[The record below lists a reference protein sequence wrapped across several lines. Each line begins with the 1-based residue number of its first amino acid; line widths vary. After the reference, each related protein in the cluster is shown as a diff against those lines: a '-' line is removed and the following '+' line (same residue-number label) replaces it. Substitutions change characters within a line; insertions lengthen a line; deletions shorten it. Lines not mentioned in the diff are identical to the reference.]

1 MRINR
6 GDDLLMLIEHDSVLS
21 DSEGIL
27 NRDSLKTSHH
37 HYTRHPNCCISNI
50 TALTILFSPAMN
62 NDLQYLTAVDTRRNT
77 IGRFQYL
84 SWGEFTGVVDVTVG
98 SGHAW
103 EIVFYQGQIVWS
115 LDRAQPNR
123 LWQRLL
129 RSHVGYEHIGLE
141 LLFQAADHR
150 RSSVFETGRET
161 CWQYQGAVVLM
172 MLAEIKSSELTAM
185 ITMVAR
191 ETIFDLLQY
200 SQGQK
205 LTFRSQSE
213 IFIDR
218 PPVLVNT
225 EEVIAQA
232 EIMWQEWHTQKLGNI
247 SPNKTP
253 VIKHPVQLYRQTT
266 PIIYQNLVQVITGKQ
281 TLREIAVEIDEDLLL
296 LTRSL
301 TRYTQTGII
310 ELLDL
315 PDLKSPKIG
324 GKFLPDRSIV
334 KAPSTPP
341 KSFPSKLVIC
351 IDDSPQVCE
360 LMRTIVTDAGY
371 RFISIQDATQA
382 LPRLLENKP
391 DLIFLDLM
399 MPKINGY
406 EICGQIRRV
415 SALAQIPIVILTGKD
430 GLLDRVRS
438 KVVGASE
445 FTCKPITRQAI
456 ETSLSKY
463 ISVLVT

>member
-1 MRINR
+1 
-6 GDDLLMLIEHDSVLS
+6 
-21 DSEGIL
+21 
-27 NRDSLKTSHH
+27 
-37 HYTRHPNCCISNI
+37 
-50 TALTILFSPAMN
+50 MN
-62 NDLQYLTAVDTRRNT
+62 NDLQYLTAADPQRS
-77 IGRFQYL
+77 IISRFHYL
-84 SWGEFTGVVDVTVG
+84 NWGEFSGSLDVTVA

-129 RSHVGYEHIGLE
+129 RAHVGYEHINIE
-141 LLFQAADHR
+141 LLFQAA
-150 RSSVFETGRET
+150 SCQQWAAFETRRET
-161 CWQYQGAVVLM
+161 SWHYQGAIALM
-172 MLAEIKSSELTAM
+172 MLSEITSTQVTEMLT
-185 ITMVAR
+185 TVAQ

-213 IFIDR
+213 IFGDR
-218 PPVLVNT
+218 PQILVNT

-232 EIMWQEWHTQKLGNI
+232 EVMWQEWYAQKLGNI

-266 PIIYQNLVQVITGKQ
+266 PIIYQNLVQVITGKR
-281 TLREIAVEIDEDLLL
+281 TLREIAAEIDEDLLL

-301 TRYTQTGII
+301 TRYIQTGII
-310 ELLDL
+310 ELLDF
-315 PDLKSPKIG
+315 PDLRSPQLDS
-324 GKFLPDRSIV
+324 KFLSVRKATLTEHRPRIESRSM
-334 KAPSTPP
+334 PSKPAQ
-341 KSFPSKLVIC
+341 SKLVIC
-351 IDDSPQVCE
+351 IDDNPDVCE
-360 LMRTIVTDAGY
+360 TMRSIVTDAGY

-391 DLIFLDLM
+391 DLIFLDLI

-406 EICGQIRRV
+406 EICGQIKRV
-415 SALAQIPIVILTGKD
+415 SAFSQIPIVILTGRD
-430 GLLDRVRS
+430 GLLDRLRS

-445 FTCKPITRQAI
+445 FICKPITKESI
-456 ETSLSKY
+456 DSSLNKY
-463 ISVLVT
+463 LGTLIAQ